1 MIEIVVRQFLEKPH
15 VVRTPG
21 KLPEIHIGAD
31 MSLSQITNDLATE
44 ISTAEYEK
52 FKQLYTDD
60 SYPRV
65 YLHGGDY
72 LKIMDKK

>member
-15 VVRTPG
+15 VIRLPG

-31 MSLSQITNDLATE
+31 MSLSQITNELATE

-52 FKQLYTDD
+52 FKQLYSDD

-65 YLHGGDY
+65 FMHGENY
-72 LKIMDKK
+72 LKIMDKT

>member
-1 MIEIVVRQFLEKPH
+1 MVEIVIRQFLEKPH
-15 VVRTPG
+15 VVRAPG

-65 YLHGGDY
+65 YVQGGDY
-72 LKIMDKK
+72 LKIMDKR